1 MESASPARYRA
12 SLFRAE
18 EGTIM
23 GTISPRVRRSAACTA
38 SRIFLRSS
46 SENIFISPAPGGAPA
61 AETSPA
67 SAETAAES
75 ASARKLAE
83 TSSTPAAESPWRT
96 SAAAR
101 HPRQRHR
108 DDQHDDRGDDCQ
120 DHAGREGQHEGHH
133 ASDGAAFP
141 MVERRLHR
149 KRDGL
154 RAGPLVRRDPGN
166 RRRGHRADR
175 RDGAGGD
182 GGRRPKFSTGI
193 RQLGWRK
200 FRRVFGRRRIRRRFR
215 RRRGGVWRRGG
226 PPGLGENGRGHAL
239 NPSTATTSIPS
250 FSLKK
255 KK

>member
-1 MESASPARYRA
+1 MIQAGWCPCHAYCPHPCSKVSRTVRVRMESASPARYRA
-12 SLFRAE
+12 SLYRAE

-83 TSSTPAAESPWRT
+83 TSSTPAAEFPWRT

-108 DDQHDDRGDDCQ
+108 DDQHDDRSDDGQ
-120 DHAGREGQHEGHH
+120 DQAGREGQQDRK
-133 ASDGAAFP
+133 ST
-141 MVERRLHR
+141 RLNSSH
-149 KRDGL
+149 
-154 RAGPLVRRDPGN
+154 VRISY
-166 RRRGHRADR
+166 A
-175 RDGAGGD
+175 
-182 GGRRPKFSTGI
+182 
-193 RQLGWRK
+193 
-200 FRRVFGRRRIRRRFR
+200 VFC
-215 RRRGGVWRRGG
+215 
-226 PPGLGENGRGHAL
+226 L
-239 NPSTATTSIPS
+239 
-250 FSLKK
+250 
-255 KK
+255 

>member
-12 SLFRAE
+12 SLYRAE

-67 SAETAAES
+67 SAETA
-75 ASARKLAE
+75 SARKLAE

-108 DDQHDDRGDDCQ
+108 DDQHDDRGDDGQ
-120 DHAGREGQHEGHH
+120 DQAGREGQHEGHH
-133 ASDGAAFP
+133 AAEGA
-141 MVERRLHR
+141 
-149 KRDGL
+149 
-154 RAGPLVRRDPGN
+154 
-166 RRRGHRADR
+166 
-175 RDGAGGD
+175 
-182 GGRRPKFSTGI
+182 
-193 RQLGWRK
+193 
-200 FRRVFGRRRIRRRFR
+200 
-215 RRRGGVWRRGG
+215 
-226 PPGLGENGRGHAL
+226 
-239 NPSTATTSIPS
+239 
-250 FSLKK
+250 
-255 KK
+255 